1 MTTTER
7 DSVRRL
13 TRIRTTPGA
22 CLLAAL
28 TLVSLPAFANA
39 QARPRT
45 TTTPQ
50 ATTTATDLSNILE
63 ATARQVGPSIVQI
76 FATTYSPG
84 DAVVPRPSDL
94 VTTQRGSG
102 SGVIV
107 DADGF
112 ILTNAHVVRGA
123 LRLRVELPLPANGQ
137 SILAGRSKTVTAE
150 VVGLDLETDLAVLK
164 VPEKNLPVLVLGD
177 SDQLRAGQIV
187 LAIGS
192 PLGLNNS
199 VSMGVVSAAAR
210 QLSPDSPMVYV
221 QTDAS
226 INPGSSGGPLLDL
239 AGHVVGINT
248 MIASQAGGSEGL
260 GFAAPSNIV
269 RAVFDQIKK
278 YGRVR
283 RGEIGI
289 RPQTLTATLAA
300 GLHLS
305 RDSGVILAD
314 VIPSSPAARA
324 GLQPGDIVLA
334 VDGKPM
340 ENGRQLTV
348 TLYRH
353 VVGDVVN
360 LDVVRGDQTMKFP
373 VAMAERPDAMDG
385 LSDAVDPRENLVSRL
400 GILGIDLDRDL
411 AAKIGVVR
419 VRNGVIVASTVA
431 GAIDARE
438 GGLALGD
445 VIYAINKQPIA
456 RLGDLRKM
464 IDSFKSGDAVV
475 LQLERRGELLFLS
488 FTVE

>member
-1 MTTTER
+1 
-7 DSVRRL
+7 
-13 TRIRTTPGA
+13 
-22 CLLAAL
+22 
-28 TLVSLPAFANA
+28 
-39 QARPRT
+39 
-45 TTTPQ
+45 
-50 ATTTATDLSNILE
+50 
-63 ATARQVGPSIVQI
+63 
-76 FATTYSPG
+76 
-84 DAVVPRPSDL
+84 
-94 VTTQRGSG
+94 
-102 SGVIV
+102 
-107 DADGF
+107 
-112 ILTNAHVVRGA
+112 
-123 LRLRVELPLPANGQ
+123 
-137 SILAGRSKTVTAE
+137 
-150 VVGLDLETDLAVLK
+150 
-164 VPEKNLPVLVLGD
+164 
-177 SDQLRAGQIV
+177 
-187 LAIGS
+187 
-192 PLGLNNS
+192 
-199 VSMGVVSAAAR
+199 
-210 QLSPDSPMVYV
+210 MVYV

-411 AAKIGVVR
+411 ATKIGVVR